1 VQGRVVDPD
10 GKPIAGAEVVDWE
23 YLSPTASTDLN
34 AFRVGTG
41 NWPWIRNELDRTV
54 TDREDR
60 FTLSIVRSVPDPA
73 VDPGTRT
80 RWDLPIV
87 MARAPGF
94 GPAWWDGS
102 TDLPDDH
109 PLRLVRDDVPIT
121 GRIIDLEGRP
131 VAGATIQVSR
141 IVHPIDHTEFE
152 RWLEAMAPAAPGPR
166 PE

>member
-10 GKPIAGAEVVDWE
+10 GKPIAGAEVVHWE

-54 TDREDR
+54 TDREGR
-60 FTLSIVRSVPDPA
+60 LTLSIVRSVPDLA
-73 VDPGTRT
+73 V
-80 RWDLPIV
+80 
-87 MARAPGF
+87 
-94 GPAWWDGS
+94 
-102 TDLPDDH
+102 
-109 PLRLVRDDVPIT
+109 
-121 GRIIDLEGRP
+121 IIDLEGRP
-131 VAGATIQVSR
+131 VAGATIRVCR